1 MGVEV
6 ALAEVEVAVI
16 VYPDQR
22 VASQTLRWLRRL
34 LEMEDIAAAAS
45 VVAESM
51 KLTVPVE

>member
-1 MGVEV
+1 VGVEV

>member
-1 MGVEV
+1 VGVED

-51 KLTVPVE
+51 KLTVSVE